1 MEYLIRNQWDYI
13 DFRNFLDNQ
22 VEKMKDNFKPFT
34 IEKKLVK
41 DPVSRKQHGYLFG
54 IVYPT
59 LKAGMIEQGREDIRR
74 IDNEDFD
81 VLCRTAFYFKLIET
95 DKGVVKLPKRLCLG
109 KAYWEEVKTYIDD
122 LIHFAAEIG
131 IYIPAPHEDIFQTL

>member
-1 MEYLIRNQWDYI
+1 MEHLIRNLREYN
-13 DFRNFLDNQ
+13 DFKAFLDRQ

-59 LKAGMIEQGREDIRR
+59 LKSGMIEQGREDIRR
-74 IDNEDFD
+74 IDDEDFD
-81 VLCRTAFYFKLIET
+81 VLCRTAFYYKLIET
-95 DKGVVKLPKRLCLG
+95 EKGIIKLPKRLCLG
-109 KAYWEEVKTYIDD
+109 KANWQDVKTYIDD
-122 LIHFAAEIG
+122 LIQFAAEIG
-131 IYIPAPHEDIFQTL
+131 IYIPAPHEDIYQTL

>member
-122 LIHFAAEIG
+122 LIQFAAEIG